1 MSAGTLMHVKCID
14 ELYTIILVIQ
24 SYLHHINAIL
34 LLFNA
39 NWKVIIIIPIFGTNS
54 AQSDYP
60 VFFLSYFRGLND
72 VIMS

>member
-1 MSAGTLMHVKCID
+1 MHVKCID
-14 ELYTIILVIQ
+14 ELCTIILVFQ
-24 SYLHHINAIL
+24 SYLHHINVIL
-34 LLFNA
+34 LLFNDI
-39 NWKVIIIIPIFGTNS
+39 WKVIMIIPIFGTNS